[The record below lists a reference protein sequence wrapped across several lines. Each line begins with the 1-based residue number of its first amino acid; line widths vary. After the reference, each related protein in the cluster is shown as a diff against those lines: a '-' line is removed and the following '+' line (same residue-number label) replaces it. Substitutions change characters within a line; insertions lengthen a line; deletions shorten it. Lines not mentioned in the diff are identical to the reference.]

1 MSYIKNLPNN
11 LSLSNCYHLLL
22 IFIILFFIIYGINI
36 FLSKE
41 KFQNG
46 TMMMQTQ
53 IEGGNENVIPKII
66 HQTAPKDQKKWR
78 PEWEPC
84 QKSWKTNFPEP
95 EYVHWMWYDEDLDD
109 FIKTYYPWF
118 YDTYTSYDEKIKRI
132 DMARYF
138 ILHKYGGI
146 YADMDYECLKN
157 FYNDLVQDKVN
168 ISESP
173 YKGWEHVQNAL
184 MASPPNKQFW
194 MDVVNNSKGKESL
207 EVLKATGPTLL
218 SDTYFQNTDLVNILP
233 VDLYNPQKDTEAFDK
248 EDVVARHFGTIS
260 WLGKNKN

>member
-1 MSYIKNLPNN
+1 MNYVKN
-11 LSLSNCYHLLL
+11 LSLSNCYHLLI
-22 IFIILFFIIYGINI
+22 IFIVLFFIIYSINI
-36 FLSKE
+36 YLSRE
-41 KFQNG
+41 KFQ
-46 TMMMQTQ
+46 
-53 IEGGNENVIPKII
+53 GNDDSYQPQGKIVFNQPQNFIPKII
-66 HQTAPKDQKKWR
+66 HQTAPRDQKKWR

-95 EYVHWMWYDEDLDD
+95 EYVHWMWYDEDLDN
-109 FIKTYYPWF
+109 FIKNDYPWF
-118 YDTYTSYDEKIKRI
+118 YNTYKSYDENIKRI

-157 FYNDLVQDKVN
+157 FYNDLDQDRVN

-184 MASPPNKQFW
+184 MASPPNKEFW

-218 SDTYFQNTDLVNILP
+218 SDTYFQNEDLVHILP

-260 WLGKNKN
+260 WLGGRKN